1 MRLCGGRYVNAGTVE
16 FLVDPKTWKHY
27 FIEVNPRIQARRR
40 LAPYVF
46 LCSIGCCAQR
56 APPGLTGGRG
66 GRASHA
72 YSLAWPPAHPPPH
85 PYPPQVEHTVTEVIT
100 GVDLVQSQIRVAAGQ
115 RLAEIGLAQE
125 NISKRGFAIQAANA

>member
-40 LAPYVF
+40 LAPCVF

-56 APPGLTGGRG
+56 APPQG
-66 GRASHA
+66 
-72 YSLAWPPAHPPPH
+72 SLA
-85 PYPPQVEHTVTEVIT
+85 
-100 GVDLVQSQIRVAAGQ
+100 GVVAE
-115 RLAEIGLAQE
+115 LAMPTH
-125 NISKRGFAIQAANA
+125 